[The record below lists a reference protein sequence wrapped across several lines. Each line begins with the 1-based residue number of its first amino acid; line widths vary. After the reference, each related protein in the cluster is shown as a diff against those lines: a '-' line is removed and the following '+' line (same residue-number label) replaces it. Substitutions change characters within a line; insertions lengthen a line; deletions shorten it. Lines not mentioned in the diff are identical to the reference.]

1 MERHEDASK
10 CISYLN
16 NTDMDGDT
24 ITVEWVNIRPFLW
37 SILHFR
43 GAYLVLLAYHFG
55 ITCQARS
62 DPTLKIQVARGDQG
76 SSGLNYDG
84 NESIKD
90 ESSSTSGRSRKKS
103 ILLRI
108 EL

>member
-1 MERHEDASK
+1 MISIKIVASTKAPESKYYGFIKMERHEDASK

-55 ITCQARS
+55 ITC
-62 DPTLKIQVARGDQG
+62 
-76 SSGLNYDG
+76 
-84 NESIKD
+84 
-90 ESSSTSGRSRKKS
+90 
-103 ILLRI
+103 
-108 EL
+108 